1 MSKEINLTENE
12 TIPKKPSQLELPGF
26 QSAFNR
32 SQQQFQQERF
42 IRQHIK
48 RIVEALLFSSNAPI
62 PFTKIHAI
70 TDTFHVLKPRQLRD
84 LIAEL
89 QQEYLSQQRAFR
101 LEEIAQGY
109 MLKTCEEYSDFL
121 SQLHGKQR
129 EDKLSQAATEVLAV
143 IAYKHPITRQQIE
156 AIRGVDSSGV
166 IQSLLDRG
174 LIEVTGRLE
183 TAGRPSLYTITKEF
197 LEHFGLK
204 NTHDLPRI

>member
-1 MSKEINLTENE
+1 MPQEINLTIESE
-12 TIPKKPSQLELPGF
+12 PKKPAQLELPGF
-26 QSAFNR
+26 QSAFNH
-32 SQQQFQQERF
+32 SQQQYQQERF

-48 RIVEALLFSSNAPI
+48 RIVEALLFASNVPI
-62 PFTKIHAI
+62 SFTKIHEI
-70 TDTFHVLKPRQLRD
+70 TETFHSLKPRQLRD

-89 QQEYLSQQRAFR
+89 QQEYLSQHRSFR

-109 MLKTCEEYSDFL
+109 ILKTCEEYSSFL
-121 SQLHGKQR
+121 ALLHGSHR

-183 TAGRPSLYTITKEF
+183 TAGRPSLYSITKEF

-204 NTHDLPRI
+204 NIHDLPRI